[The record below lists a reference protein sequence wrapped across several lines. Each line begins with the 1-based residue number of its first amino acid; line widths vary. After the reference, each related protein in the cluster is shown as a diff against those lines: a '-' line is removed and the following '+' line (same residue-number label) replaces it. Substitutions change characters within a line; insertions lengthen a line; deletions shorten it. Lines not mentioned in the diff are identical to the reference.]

1 MAGSNKNL
9 VKDKRGIGILKN
21 KSFITRA
28 ITSVIIFAFTV
39 LAFVLGY
46 TIMLCILGVLSLIGL
61 WEFYRAQDILWK
73 PFAICGFVADIFYY
87 VLIRF
92 YGNEYSA
99 LYLIFL
105 LAMFVIAEMLIF
117 ILNYPKYSLQDVYM
131 SFFGVFYVGVTL
143 SFLYI
148 TRVHDWGAYLVWLA
162 IWSSWGSDVFAYLGG
177 MLFGKHRAFP
187 DISPKK
193 TYEGCLSGVIGAGI
207 LGFIWALIVQNIVP
221 VTDNE
226 LIIFPIACMVG
237 SVIGMVGDLFASAI
251 KRSVGIKD
259 YSNLF
264 PGHGG
269 VLDRFDSVIA
279 VSPVIYVVTLLIRI
293 W

>member
-1 MAGSNKNL
+1 MARLDKNS
-9 VKDKRGIGILKN
+9 VKERGRKLLKN
-21 KSFITRA
+21 KSFITRF
-28 ITSVIIFAFTV
+28 ITSVIIFALLV
-39 LAFVLGY
+39 LAFSLGY
-46 TIMLCILGVLSLIGL
+46 TIMLCVLGVLSLIGL
-61 WEFYRAQDILWK
+61 WEFYKAQGLLWK
-73 PFAICGFVADIFYY
+73 PFAICGFIADIFYY
-87 VLIRF
+87 VLVRF
-92 YGNEYSA
+92 YGNENSA

-105 LAMFVIAEMLIF
+105 LAIFVLAEIAIF
-117 ILNYPKYSLQDVYM
+117 ILNYPKFPLHDLYT

-162 IWSSWGSDVFAYLGG
+162 ILSSWGCDVFAYLGG

-187 DISPKK
+187 EISPKK
-193 TYEGCLSGVIGAGI
+193 TVEGCLSGIVGAGI
-207 LGFIWALIVQNIVP
+207 LGLIWAFIVRGIVP
-221 VTDNE
+221 VTE
-226 LIIFPIACMVG
+226 HEVVIFPVICMFG
-237 SVIGMVGDLFASAI
+237 AVIGMAGDLFASAI

-259 YSNLF
+259 YSHLF

-279 VSPVIYVVTLLIRI
+279 VSPIIYVVTLLIRI